1 MRKSKLLILLLFMCM
16 VLTGLPAMESKA
28 EESAQGG
35 DAYSELQDE
44 NPYRTENV
52 TAMDENGNITEVGD
66 SDGSMTDGDEVSSGS
81 ISTYARSS
89 RAAVSSVKV
98 VNFNT
103 KNNAVTEYTEDG
115 TGAAGYTNGDY
126 GADAAYLGTSGGKVK
141 FMMSGVI
148 GWVNASEVEV
158 IDLSQAAVVSGY
170 EVENGR
176 LLHGIVYTMAT
187 PGYRTRLDNGPA
199 PSYLSAGV
207 KYYSYDGHYFYTDYG
222 VMISDYQNNTRAN
235 SVNPD
240 NPYYNYYQYLPLRSS
255 TSYSADALNAMIGS
269 KASAG
274 SLMANKGSAFIDSQ
288 NTYGVNALLMTGVA
302 ANESAWGT
310 SSIARNKNNLFG
322 LNAVDSSPGTSAST
336 FASVEACIND
346 FANGWMSRGY
356 LYPADSR
363 YNGGFLGNKASG
375 INVKYAS
382 DPYWGEKAA
391 NVAYALDAA
400 QGGADYGLY
409 TIGVKDTLAS
419 SHQTVNVRNESNTSS
434 TVLYTTG
441 RASNYSVLIKNSTS
455 ENGFYR
461 IQSDAV
467 LDSGRTSM
475 VKGSGSYSFDNM
487 YAYISADYVQIV
499 NQGTVSQPEP
509 EPEPEPVPVTLDSI
523 TIAAAP
529 SKTVY
534 TEGESFDPTGMSV
547 QANWS
552 DGSASDVTGEISYTT
567 DPLTADVTAVEISYT
582 SGDVTKTAS
591 QHVQVKAKAVV
602 TGVMINPSEID
613 LYPGDVKTFGVS
625 VQGTGDPSQDVTWSV
640 EGAFSSQTVI
650 DGNGKLTVGADE
662 STQQLTVKAQSA
674 VDPSQYAQAVVTV
687 LQKASEEPD
696 EEQPSQPDAEEPG
709 TGQEGSDAD
718 TEEPGEDDGQTE
730 PDGSDEAYQSMELK
744 AETEGVSASGEFA
757 AGTELV
763 VTPVGEETE
772 VYQTL
777 VKEVGG
783 KPVLGVF
790 DLSLNGSAKE
800 GSAIQV
806 TFSLDEQYNGKS
818 ILILHFPEKD
828 GVSYIE
834 RYEMTAQDGSI
845 TVEVD
850 SFSPFVLALNEES
863 TGDEAGDGQT
873 PDNGE
878 TGDTGEPA
886 VPEDPGTS
894 EEPGT
899 TEDPGTTETPGT
911 TEDPGT
917 AEDPVVQDPA
927 ATGGSET
934 TDPADVSG
942 GTGTGQSSGTS
953 GKTTG
958 AAASTNVVGQ
968 NKTDT
973 KNADNSQVTAAPRT
987 GDTASPVLW
996 IVLVIAA
1003 VAVIIA
1009 AVVIKKIRK

>member
-1 MRKSKLLILLLFMCM
+1 
-16 VLTGLPAMESKA
+16 
-28 EESAQGG
+28 
-35 DAYSELQDE
+35 
-44 NPYRTENV
+44 
-52 TAMDENGNITEVGD
+52 
-66 SDGSMTDGDEVSSGS
+66 
-81 ISTYARSS
+81 
-89 RAAVSSVKV
+89 
-98 VNFNT
+98 
-103 KNNAVTEYTEDG
+103 
-115 TGAAGYTNGDY
+115 
-126 GADAAYLGTSGGKVK
+126 
-141 FMMSGVI
+141 
-148 GWVNASEVEV
+148 
-158 IDLSQAAVVSGY
+158 
-170 EVENGR
+170 
-176 LLHGIVYTMAT
+176 MA
-187 PGYRTRLDNGPA
+187 
-199 PSYLSAGV
+199 
-207 KYYSYDGHYFYTDYG
+207 
-222 VMISDYQNNTRAN
+222 
-235 SVNPD
+235 
-240 NPYYNYYQYLPLRSS
+240 
-255 TSYSADALNAMIGS
+255 
-269 KASAG
+269 
-274 SLMANKGSAFIDSQ
+274 
-288 NTYGVNALLMTGVA
+288 
-302 ANESAWGT
+302 
-310 SSIARNKNNLFG
+310 
-322 LNAVDSSPGTSAST
+322 
-336 FASVEACIND
+336 
-346 FANGWMSRGY
+346 
-356 LYPADSR
+356 
-363 YNGGFLGNKASG
+363 
-375 INVKYAS
+375 
-382 DPYWGEKAA
+382 
-391 NVAYALDAA
+391 
-400 QGGADYGLY
+400 
-409 TIGVKDTLAS
+409 
-419 SHQTVNVRNESNTSS
+419 
-434 TVLYTTG
+434 
-441 RASNYSVLIKNSTS
+441 
-455 ENGFYR
+455 
-461 IQSDAV
+461 
-467 LDSGRTSM
+467 
-475 VKGSGSYSFDNM
+475 
-487 YAYISADYVQIV
+487 
-499 NQGTVSQPEP
+499 
-509 EPEPEPVPVTLDSI
+509 
-523 TIAAAP
+523 
-529 SKTVY
+529 
-534 TEGESFDPTGMSV
+534 
-547 QANWS
+547 
-552 DGSASDVTGEISYTT
+552 
-567 DPLTADVTAVEISYT
+567 
-582 SGDVTKTAS
+582 
-591 QHVQVKAKAVV
+591 
-602 TGVMINPSEID
+602 
-613 LYPGDVKTFGVS
+613 
-625 VQGTGDPSQDVTWSV
+625 
-640 EGAFSSQTVI
+640 
-650 DGNGKLTVGADE
+650 
-662 STQQLTVKAQSA
+662 
-674 VDPSQYAQAVVTV
+674 PSQYAQAVVTV

-886 VPEDPGTS
+886 VPEDPGT
-894 EEPGT
+894 
-899 TEDPGTTETPGT
+899 
-911 TEDPGT
+911 

-1003 VAVIIA
+1003 AAVIIA